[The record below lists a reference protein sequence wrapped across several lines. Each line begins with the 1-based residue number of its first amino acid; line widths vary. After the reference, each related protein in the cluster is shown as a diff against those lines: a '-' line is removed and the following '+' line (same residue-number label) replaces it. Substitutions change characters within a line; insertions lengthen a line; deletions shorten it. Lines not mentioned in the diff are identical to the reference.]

1 MSCSFLSKAQQ
12 LELRRL
18 LRRGK
23 TEARVYRRGQMVLA
37 ADSGEPKAAIARRFG
52 TNRYRVGL
60 WVGRVQSEGL
70 DGLKDRPRS
79 GRPRSISALD
89 RHEVVAAAC
98 RAPREFGLE
107 RALWSHEAIAD
118 ALRSSEVVDQISAS
132 SVGRI
137 LRAGDL
143 KPHRVKMWCHSK
155 DPLFTE
161 KLHDVVS
168 LYLDPPPG
176 EPVLCVD
183 EKSGMQAL
191 SRARGLIPAQPGRDG
206 RLEFEY
212 RRNGTRCLLGCF
224 NVRTGKVLGV
234 CSPTRKRADFFSFMD
249 RVASVYRQSRVHVVL
264 DNLNTHRDTSAG
276 DFVSQWNRKHGD
288 RFVFHYTPTHGSW
301 LNQIELWFGIL
312 SRRVLK
318 NGSFESV
325 YELERAVLAFIE
337 QWNECEA
344 HPFRWTYEGT
354 PLAA

>member
-1 MSCSFLSKAQQ
+1 MSGSFLSKAQR

-23 TEARVYRRGQMVLA
+23 TEARVYRRGHMVLA
-37 ADSGEPKAAIARRFG
+37 ADQGVSKSAVARRFG

-60 WVGRVQSEGL
+60 WVNRVQAEGL
-70 DGLKDRPRS
+70 DGLRDRPRP
-79 GRPRSISALD
+79 GRPKTISALE
-89 RHEVVAAAC
+89 RHEVIAAAC
-98 RAPREFGLE
+98 RAPREFGVE
-107 RALWSHEAIAD
+107 RTVWSHEAIAD
-118 ALRSSEVVDQISAS
+118 TLRSSEIVEQISAS

-137 LRAGDL
+137 LLAGDV
-143 KPHRVKMWCHSK
+143 KPHRVKMWCHSN
-155 DPLFTE
+155 DPLFRE
-161 KLHDVVS
+161 KLHDVVG

-176 EPVLCVD
+176 EPVLCID

-191 SRARGLIPAQPGRDG
+191 SRARGLIQARPGRNG

-212 RRNGTRCLLGCF
+212 RRNGTRCLFGCF
-224 NVRTGKVLGV
+224 NVRTGKVFGA
-234 CSPTRKRADFFSFMD
+234 CSPTRKRPDFFAFMD
-249 RVASVYRQSRVHVVL
+249 RVASVYRQGRVHVVL

-276 DFVSQWNRKHGD
+276 DFVSQWNRRHGD

-318 NGSFESV
+318 HGSFATV
-325 YELERAVLAFIE
+325 DELERAVMAFIE
-337 QWNECEA
+337 QWNEREA